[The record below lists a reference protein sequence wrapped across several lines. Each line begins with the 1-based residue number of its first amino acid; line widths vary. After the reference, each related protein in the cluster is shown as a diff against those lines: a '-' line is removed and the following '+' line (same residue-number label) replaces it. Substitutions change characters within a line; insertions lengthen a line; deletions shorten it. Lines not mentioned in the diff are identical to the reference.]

1 IDYAPCDLCGKCAEV
16 CPTNALHPNFPADT
30 LLRPQFSS
38 ACLILQNQTCPDCQ
52 TACPQQAIS
61 STLEIDNERCNGCGE
76 CKITCFVA
84 AITLK

>member
-1 IDYAPCDLCGKCAEV
+1 MVVGNALQLAPNGLIQLKQQQAALEIDYAPCDLCGKCAEV

-61 STLEIDNERCNGCGE
+61 AL
-76 CKITCFVA
+76 
-84 AITLK
+84 